1 MFSWTFAG
9 NMWIRLCLNE
19 VTLSLYKDSMLNV
32 LLVNAIA
39 GRLFY
44 FAWLCSLTYGLVS
57 FNNILS
63 GDADG
68 FRVIDHFV
76 DISYD
81 DCRKECG
88 RHVSCAHAAY
98 ERRYR
103 LCTLLE
109 GSNTPPTLAPGFAVA
124 SKANGDI
131 VVRKCCQQ
139 KLVHRYRLFNSQPKC
154 NSLFAF
160 LFSRHETSCVV

>member
-1 MFSWTFAG
+1 
-9 NMWIRLCLNE
+9 
-19 VTLSLYKDSMLNV
+19 MLNV
-32 LLVNAIA
+32 LLVNACA
-39 GRLFY
+39 SRLFY

-76 DISYD
+76 DISVD
-81 DCRKECG
+81 ECWKECG
-88 RHVSCAHAAY
+88 RHMSCAHAAY
-98 ERRYR
+98 ERRYQ

-109 GSNTPPTLAPGFAVA
+109 GPETPPLPAAGFVVA

-131 VVRKCCQQ
+131 VVRECCQQ
-139 KLVHRYRLFNSQPKC
+139 KLL
-154 NSLFAF
+154 
-160 LFSRHETSCVV
+160 TSA